1 MRRTGRTRGR
11 TRPLL
16 PTISVMSERYGS
28 WGRILRVDLTART
41 TSIDEI
47 DEAAFRRNPGGRALI
62 AHYLLRE
69 LQPGADPLGPENL
82 LIFAMGVLTG
92 TPLSGASRHAVGA
105 KSPLTNAFGEA
116 EVGGFWGAELKR
128 AGWDGV
134 VVKGA
139 ASSPVY
145 LYIKDQQVE
154 IRDAAHLWG
163 LEILETEERLKAE
176 VGERLA
182 RVCEIGPA
190 GENRVKIAGIVNDFK
205 DIAGR
210 AGLGAVMGSKKLK
223 AIVVRASR
231 NLPLADAAKVK
242 EVGRWVADTLQ
253 ENHWAFHNFGTGM
266 GLDGYTKVGGM
277 AVRNFEGGAFE
288 HAADISAEALVEKG
302 YRIKMEACW
311 ACSVRCKKVV
321 KLEQPYQIDP
331 KYGGPEFESIAA
343 MGSDCGIG
351 DLAAVSKANER
362 CNALGMDTISFGAT
376 VAWVMDLRRRGILP
390 DAELDGEPV
399 EFGSVKALLAAAEAI
414 AHRRG
419 LGDVLAEGSA
429 RAAATLGGTELL
441 TTVKGL
447 EIAMHDPRQRTE
459 YGKQVRISYSTSPT
473 GGDHMNSN
481 LPSRSARN
489 TVGMCFFLKY
499 DDPKLTDIVNA
510 VTGWGLTPAQL
521 GEIGETGLALAR
533 LFNIREGLGPDDDRL
548 PEQSMKPHVSG
559 VLSKVRLDPDDLREQ
574 IVAYYRAR
582 GWDDE
587 GVPLPETLARL
598 EIAEYAGATT

>member
-1 MRRTGRTRGR
+1 MNPRH
-11 TRPLL
+11 
-16 PTISVMSERYGS
+16 GS
-28 WGRILRVDLTART
+28 WGRILRVDLTTRT
-41 TSIDEI
+41 TAVEEM
-47 DEAAFRRNPGGRALI
+47 DEATFRRNPGGRAMI

-69 LQPGADPLGPENL
+69 VPHDADPLGPENVL
-82 LIFAMGVLTG
+82 VFAMGVLTG

-105 KSPLTNAFGEA
+105 KSPLTGAFGEA
-116 EVGGFWGAELKR
+116 EVGGYWGAELKR
-128 AGWDGV
+128 CGWDGI

-139 ASSPVY
+139 ATSPVY
-145 LYIKDQQVE
+145 IYVKDDVVE

-163 LEILETEERLKAE
+163 LEIMDTEDTLKTE

-190 GENRVKIAGIVNDFK
+190 GENLVKIAGIVNDYK

-223 AIVVRASR
+223 AIVVRGSK

-253 ENHWAFHNFGTGM
+253 ENHWTFHNFGTGM
-266 GLDGYTKVGGM
+266 GLDGYTKFGGM
-277 AVRNFEGGAFE
+277 AVRNYEGGPFE
-288 HAADISAEALVEKG
+288 QAAEISAEALIEKG

-321 KLEQPYQIDP
+321 KLEQPYQVDP

-376 VAWVMDLRRRGILP
+376 VAWAMDLRRRGIVP
-390 DAELDGEPV
+390 DAEVDGVPLD
-399 EFGSVKALLAAAEAI
+399 FGSVRALLAAAEAI

-419 LGDVLAEGSA
+419 LGNVLAEGSA
-429 RAAATLGGTELL
+429 RAAETLGGKDLL

-459 YGKQVRISYSTSPT
+459 FGKQVRISYATSPS
-473 GGDHMNSN
+473 GGDHMMSN
-481 LPSRSARN
+481 LPSRSAKN

-499 DDPKLTDIVNA
+499 DDPMLTDIVNA
-510 VTGWGLTPAQL
+510 VTGWGITTAELA
-521 GEIGETGLALAR
+521 EIGERSLTMTR
-533 LFNIREGLGPDDDRL
+533 LFNIREGFGADDDRL
-548 PEQSMKPHVSG
+548 PLQVTKPHVSG
-559 VLSKVRLDPDDLREQ
+559 VLSKVRLDPDDLAEQ
-574 IVAYYRAR
+574 IRAYYVAR
-582 GWDDE
+582 GWSE
-587 GVPLPETLARL
+587 QGVPLPETLARL
-598 EIAEYAGATT
+598 EIAEYA

>member
-1 MRRTGRTRGR
+1 MNPRH
-11 TRPLL
+11 
-16 PTISVMSERYGS
+16 GS
-28 WGRILRVDLTART
+28 WGRILRVDLATRT
-41 TSIDEI
+41 TAVEEM
-47 DEAAFRRNPGGRALI
+47 DEATFRRNPGGRAMI

-69 LQPGADPLGPENL
+69 VPHDADPLGPENVL
-82 LIFAMGVLTG
+82 VFAMGVLTG

-105 KSPLTNAFGEA
+105 KSPLTGAFGEA
-116 EVGGFWGAELKR
+116 EVGGYWGAELKR
-128 AGWDGV
+128 CGWDGI

-139 ASSPVY
+139 ATSPVY
-145 LYIKDQQVE
+145 IYVKDDVVE

-163 LEILETEERLKAE
+163 LEIMDTEDTLKTE

-190 GENRVKIAGIVNDFK
+190 GENLVKIAGIVNDYK

-210 AGLGAVMGSKKLK
+210 AGLGAVMGSKRLK
-223 AIVVRASR
+223 AIVVKGSK

-253 ENHWAFHNFGTGM
+253 ENHWTFHNFGTGM
-266 GLDGYTKVGGM
+266 GLDGYTKFGGM
-277 AVRNFEGGAFE
+277 AVRNYEGGPFE
-288 HAADISAEALVEKG
+288 QAAEISAEALIEKG

-321 KLEQPYQIDP
+321 RLEQPYRVDP

-376 VAWVMDLRRRGILP
+376 VAWAMDLRRRGIVP
-390 DAELDGEPV
+390 DAEVDGVPL
-399 EFGSVKALLAAAEAI
+399 EFGSVRALLAAAEAI

-419 LGDVLAEGSA
+419 LGNVLAEGSA
-429 RAAATLGGTELL
+429 RAAETLGGKDLL

-459 YGKQVRISYSTSPT
+459 FGKQVRISYATSPS
-473 GGDHMNSN
+473 GGDHMMSN
-481 LPSRSARN
+481 LPSRSAKN

-499 DDPKLTDIVNA
+499 DDPMLTDIVNA
-510 VTGWGLTPAQL
+510 VTGWGITTAELA
-521 GEIGETGLALAR
+521 EIGERSLTMTR
-533 LFNIREGLGPDDDRL
+533 LFNIREGFGADDDRL
-548 PEQSMKPHVSG
+548 PPQVTKPHVSG
-559 VLSKVRLDPDDLREQ
+559 VLSKVRLDPDDLAVQ
-574 IVAYYRAR
+574 IRAYYAAR
-582 GWDDE
+582 GWSEE

-598 EIAEYAGATT
+598 EIAEYA